1 MLTLPADARIV
12 VGQSFTF
19 LSTTYM
25 PIYEYECRACRHQ
38 FEAIVRI
45 GDSPACPE
53 CQSPDLERL
62 ISLFAVD
69 SDGSRKLS
77 RDSARSLH
85 AKTRRD
91 KVHAQAEYERK
102 HEH

>member
-1 MLTLPADARIV
+1 
-12 VGQSFTF
+12 
-19 LSTTYM
+19 M

-38 FEAIVRI
+38 FEALVRI
-45 GDSPACPE
+45 GDIPVCPE
-53 CQSPDLERL
+53 CQSLDLERL

-77 RDSARSLH
+77 RDSARRIHS
-85 AKTRRD
+85 KTRRD
-91 KVHAQAEYERK
+91 KAHAQAEYERK